1 MKIIRFDKR
10 GNCQFIY
17 FDWKEFKFKTTC
29 WAKSIDILFGR
40 KNGEKHIFI
49 GLHNL

>member
-1 MKIIRFDKR
+1 MKIIRFNKH

-29 WAKSIDILFGR
+29 WARNIDILFGKK
-40 KNGEKHIFI
+40 KNKKHIFI
-49 GLHNL
+49 GLYNI